1 MTTITVPADMP
12 GLIGGAGQY
21 PAAGACVMQAVAWLA
36 TSGQKWT
43 DEPDCAHPVIRRVAI
58 WVNDSVSDKHRR
70 GLWPLVPRI
79 MGTATGDHKADIR
92 TGVALAVWAA
102 ERVLPLITDPAA
114 GKRAAE
120 KLGNARAWVT
130 GQGISLP
137 PEPDSDAAATAA
149 AATAAAPAAAYAAA
163 AYAAAAAAYAAAAY
177 DDAAAAADAYAAA
190 AYAADAYA
198 AAAYDAVAAAAA
210 AAAADA
216 YAAAAYAA
224 AAYDDAAAAAAAAD
238 AERDRILSQ
247 FAEWVVEI
255 LIDLKA
261 PGCQFLDLVPLA
273 S

>member
-137 PEPDSDAAATAA
+137 PEPDSDAAAYAA
-149 AATAAAPAAAYAAA
+149 DAAAAYAAATYAAADADAAATAA
-163 AYAAAAAAYAAAAY
+163 AYAAAAAA
-177 DDAAAAADAYAAA
+177 DGGADADAA
-190 AYAADAYA
+190 AYA
-198 AAAYDAVAAAAA
+198 
-210 AAAADA
+210 
-216 YAAAAYAA
+216 
-224 AAYDDAAAAAAAAD
+224 
-238 AERDRILSQ
+238 
-247 FAEWVVEI
+247 
-255 LIDLKA
+255 
-261 PGCQFLDLVPLA
+261 
-273 S
+273 

>member
-137 PEPDSDAAATAA
+137 PEPDSDAAA
-149 AATAAAPAAAYAAA
+149 YAAA
-163 AYAAAAAAYAAAAY
+163 AYAAAAAA
-177 DDAAAAADAYAAA
+177 DAAAAHPAARAGAAAAAAPAAAATATAAAASAAYAAYAAADADAYAAA
-190 AYAADAYA
+190 
-198 AAAYDAVAAAAA
+198 
-210 AAAADA
+210 
-216 YAAAAYAA
+216 
-224 AAYDDAAAAAAAAD
+224 
-238 AERDRILSQ
+238 
-247 FAEWVVEI
+247 
-255 LIDLKA
+255 
-261 PGCQFLDLVPLA
+261 
-273 S
+273 